1 MSKHPD
7 SPSCGRPMQAL
18 VLGLLLAMA
27 GCASSP
33 PEQRLLALPTPALP
47 QTSAVTAPDA
57 RWLQVGRLDIPEYW
71 QSRAVRYREGS
82 ELKSWDDTVWAERVE
97 IGLTRNLSIELEHAL
112 PSPWR
117 LCPIRCEGAS
127 RRPVRLLVSLSPMDY
142 DRASQTLTAW
152 AQWTVISPG
161 GQVLNTRSEPLQNK
175 GSGTGAAAQTDA
187 MAGLVKA
194 IAALV
199 ARDVPS
205 LPASATERLDA
216 KHGQ

>member
-152 AQWTVISPG
+152 AQWTVISSG
-161 GQVLNTRSEPLQNK
+161 GQVLSTRSEPLQNK